1 MNHPIDNIRN
11 DAGKPLSGVL
21 LEKRTTQEDSVG
33 TFARFSTIFS
43 TSFSTIFSTSCL
55 TMHLMDYII
64 NNYYPR
70 FHFIDFKV
78 CHDYIKERVK

>member
-11 DAGKPLSGVL
+11 DVGKPLSGVL

-33 TFARFSTIFS
+33 TFAR
-43 TSFSTIFSTSCL
+43 FSTIFSTSCL